1 MTDININD
9 IDRLLQRFFDG
20 FTTIEEEKALE
31 RFYASSPRLPRRL
44 ERYRSMFGWYAS
56 GMTAPLPSARPRHR
70 AVVWISSVAAAA
82 AMALVSLS
90 AMRHTS
96 SDNMMMAGVMADCS
110 SLTEEV
116 YVIRDGHRVNN
127 PGIVDEEIA
136 RTIIEVGEMDLEVE
150 LQRIELY
157 LSLIHI

>member
-1 MTDININD
+1 
-9 IDRLLQRFFDG
+9 
-20 FTTIEEEKALE
+20 
-31 RFYASSPRLPRRL
+31 
-44 ERYRSMFGWYAS
+44 
-56 GMTAPLPSARPRHR
+56 
-70 AVVWISSVAAAA
+70 
-82 AMALVSLS
+82 
-90 AMRHTS
+90 
-96 SDNMMMAGVMADCS
+96 MMMAGVMADCS

-157 LSLIHI
+157 EIQ